1 MTEAEEK
8 HNMQV
13 AVAGSVVVHS
23 ALLFIMA
30 WLMGLDQTARAL
42 WAALQA
48 EKAAPVAEEPMVTMV
63 FPEQIL
69 PPVKSQKRLT
79 DLQKF
84 MRTDDSPAASAPPQ
98 RTDFVSDK
106 NTTAAASRA
115 PFPGATA
122 AMPTLSGAAAPA
134 AELRNRNLTQGEAK
148 PASLPPPTQVAM
160 AMPKT
165 EPSPIPAPPGA
176 STIKMLETLDQSAP
190 ALDGRLGLELKKAQV
205 AAAPPKPAIQ
215 APDTS
220 REAFNPMTRT
230 SEVKGTIS
238 TKGQDSVNATA
249 TPTGKFMREV
259 TGTVERQWHALFAKL
274 NKEGLA
280 AGYLK
285 VSFMVNKQGKPED
298 LKFIEKTGDPRLD
311 DLTLQ
316 AILGAHIPPIPAEL
330 LPLLENERLLVEYD
344 ILIQ

>member
-13 AVAGSVVVHS
+13 AVAGSVIVHS

-42 WAALQA
+42 WAAVQS

-84 MRTDDSPAASAPPQ
+84 MRTDESPPASAPPL

-134 AELRNRNLTQGEAK
+134 AELRNRDLTRGEAE
-148 PASLPPPTQVAM
+148 PAPPPPTQLAM

-165 EPSPIPAPPGA
+165 EPSPIAAPPAA

-205 AAAPPKPAIQ
+205 AAASPKPAIQ

-249 TPTGKFMREV
+249 TPTGKFMRQV

-285 VSFMVNKQGKPED
+285 VSFIVNKQGKPED

-316 AILGAHIPPIPAEL
+316 AILSAQIPPIPAEL
-330 LPLLENERLLVEYD
+330 LPLLDNERLLVEYD